1 MRLVGHILFWITAHQ
16 LSRNN
21 FHFYWA
27 EYLIGSICLFKNEYH
42 TLQYC
47 HEQRAPVHY
56 KPSYKYSVCLFVYRR
71 FWREIVK
78 LYLLGV
84 TRPPLK
90 ISKNISCFDPVC
102 STCYTSN
109 TPILNIL
116 LKLIWNWRKP
126 NLPLPDFKTRRLGTR
141 PYIIVNRELKQW
153 RFWATH
159 VNRKWTFCTLEP
171 WFWTHF
177 WADCLYKN

>member
-1 MRLVGHILFWITAHQ
+1 MSRPALAFCKTAMPQNLWNVLMRLVGHILFWITAHQ
-16 LSRNN
+16 LRRNN

-27 EYLIGSICLFKNEYH
+27 EYLIGSVCLLKNEYH

-71 FWREIVK
+71 FWREILK

-90 ISKNISCFDPVC
+90 ISKNISCFDQVC
-102 STCYTSN
+102 WTQLHQQYSHFKHF
-109 TPILNIL
+109 IEID
-116 LKLIWNWRKP
+116 LKLTETQFAIA
-126 NLPLPDFKTRRLGTR
+126 
-141 PYIIVNRELKQW
+141 
-153 RFWATH
+153 RFQNEETGYAS
-159 VNRKWTFCTLEP
+159 VYYC
-171 WFWTHF
+171 
-177 WADCLYKN
+177 Y

>member
-1 MRLVGHILFWITAHQ
+1 MSRPALAFSKTAMPQNLWTVLMRLVGHILFWITAHQ

-90 ISKNISCFDPVC
+90 ISKNISCFDQVC
-102 STCYTSN
+102 WTCYTSN
-109 TPILNIL
+109 IPILNML

-126 NLPLPDFKTRRLGTR
+126 KVNLKAE
-141 PYIIVNRELKQW
+141 INAI
-153 RFWATH
+153 A
-159 VNRKWTFCTLEP
+159 
-171 WFWTHF
+171 WFQNEETGY
-177 WADCLYKN
+177 ASVY